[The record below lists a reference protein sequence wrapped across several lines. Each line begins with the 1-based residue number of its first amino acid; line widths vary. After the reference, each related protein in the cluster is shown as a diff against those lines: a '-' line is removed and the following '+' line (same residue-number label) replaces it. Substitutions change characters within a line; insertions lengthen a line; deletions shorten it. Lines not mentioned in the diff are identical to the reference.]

1 MKWNIKRWL
10 AIGLVSALTVSMV
23 GCTKESSNSS
33 SESGTDTSSNDAS
46 GNDTSNNEKVRKP
59 QYYCQYGGCIME

>member
-46 GNDTSNNEKVRKP
+46 GNDTSNNEKVELTIWQHEP
-59 QYYCQYGGCIME
+59 T

>member
-23 GCTKESSNSS
+23 GCTKESSNSI
-33 SESGTDTSSNDAS
+33 A
-46 GNDTSNNEKVRKP
+46 
-59 QYYCQYGGCIME
+59 MFF

>member
-46 GNDTSNNEKVRKP
+46 GNDTSNNGQRSR
-59 QYYCQYGGCIME
+59 

>member
-33 SESGTDTSSNDAS
+33 SESGTDTSSTDTS
-46 GNDTSNNEKVRKP
+46 STDTSSTDTSNNEKV
-59 QYYCQYGGCIME
+59 

>member
-46 GNDTSNNEKVRKP
+46 GNEHK
-59 QYYCQYGGCIME
+59 